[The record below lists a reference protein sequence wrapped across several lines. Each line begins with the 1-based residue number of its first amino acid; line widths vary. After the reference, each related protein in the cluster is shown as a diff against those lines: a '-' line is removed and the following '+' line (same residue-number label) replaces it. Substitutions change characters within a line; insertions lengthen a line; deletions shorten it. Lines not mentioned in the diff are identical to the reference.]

1 MNMKLGLINYEGSC
15 LTAIKKRT
23 DFVIR
28 DQYGVVVDILGA
40 DELLQFVTGKRDIA
54 DSHGRVWN
62 CAQEH
67 HEAKPKLKD
76 VYEFIGIT
84 YYGPYDKVAVAN
96 DILERTADSLPI
108 PNAKDQLIDLLYSQV
123 MDLSMMSKIELGDDV
138 IAEIRR
144 LKQHINEQSR

>member
-15 LTAIKKRT
+15 LTAIKKQT
-23 DFVIR
+23 DFVIQ

-40 DELLQFVTGKRDIA
+40 DELLQFVNGKRDIV
-54 DSHGRVWN
+54 DSEGRVWN
-62 CAQEH
+62 CAHEH
-67 HEAKPKLKD
+67 REAKPKLKE
-76 VYEFIGIT
+76 VYEFIGI
-84 YYGPYDKVAVAN
+84 PYDKVAVAN

-144 LKQHINEQSR
+144 LKQRINEQSR

>member
-67 HEAKPKLKD
+67 REAKPKLKD
-76 VYEFIGIT
+76 VYEFIGI
-84 YYGPYDKVAVAN
+84 PYDKVAVAN

-108 PNAKDQLIDLLYSQV
+108 PNAKDQLIDLLCSQV
-123 MDLSMMSKIELGDDV
+123 VDLSMMCKIELGDDV
-138 IAEIRR
+138 IADIRR
-144 LKQHINEQSR
+144 LKQRINEQSR